1 MGSSPAQLT
10 KGLPALSQQDPD
22 GVLAEPI
29 EACVHSLIKRH
40 VVERPSAPALCSRDG
55 ELGYGQ
61 IDVLSSRLARQLALV
76 PASTVVLCF
85 EKSLIAPVV
94 ALAVFKAG
102 AVAVALDLDQPL
114 DRLRA
119 IVGRLSDP
127 VFLSSS
133 ANASLARQ
141 LAPGP
146 VVVLDPDTLSAP
158 VSEANAGLPPV
169 SPSDTLCLVFLSDD
183 LHGLT
188 GATVSH
194 RDMSSAIV
202 YQQRKLGYAA
212 DCRTLDAAPPGSYT
226 AWCNMLHTLA
236 SGGCLCIPSAADDV
250 WSSAAALRANTA
262 HVTPDL
268 ARGLLHKSGPA
279 GRLHLTLVGEP
290 LATPESDP
298 DSSTA
303 QTLCSLSDGV
313 RALLDDPPLSHSLG
327 RSVGRL
333 RPEGPLFR
341 PAPDSAEI
349 LNSAT
354 SLASTWSGCCG
365 WTCSAGD
372 VVTCADGGVVVVRV
386 RPVDGEPKS
395 QARGDS
401 EPSEDSIENMQFTSE
416 SEETLD
422 TPEAEQVDSSDMEQL
437 LLPLWAQ
444 VLQINPDKISSDD
457 DFFELGGD
465 VAKSM
470 RLHALA
476 RQHGFYFSVR
486 DFFRGPSI
494 RQLSARTSQTSAAP
508 AVSPFSLLDK
518 TSLNLDETRA
528 HVAQLCGAQTSQVVD
543 LLPCSP
549 LQEGLLA
556 LTQRLPG
563 SYVAQHVY
571 EVDEGVSASRLRR
584 AWDQVVAM
592 NPILRTR
599 VVSLPSQG
607 LVQVVLDQGAP
618 WLSATD
624 LDDYQRRRSGTEQQ
638 IGLGTPLS
646 RFAMLDNGAGG
657 ARPCFVWEIHHAL
670 YDGWSLPLL
679 MAEAEKAY
687 YGEMGQDL
695 QPMTGFI
702 KYIQDG
708 DEMAAKAFWRAQFTG
723 IQEVHFPRPR
733 PAAAGSRSAALL
745 SLTVPN
751 LGWGRSDFTPATMA
765 RAAWAVVMARGAGSD
780 EALYGV
786 TVTGRQAPVD
796 GIEHMAGP
804 AIATVPM
811 RVRLDWG
818 DSVYKLL
825 DAVQRQST
833 DMIPFEQ
840 TGLQRIRRM
849 SDEAALACSFG
860 SLMVVQPAAAGGDG
874 EGGDSPT
881 RPFLSKPGGDDDD
894 DDDDQAAREAAP
906 VTYPIEVECHLGT
919 DEARLRVEFNP
930 DAISRREMEAITE
943 SFEQVLRK
951 LADRS
956 LAQEKLASL
965 VASHSDRRVQDAL
978 GWNATVPEPVEQCV
992 HHIFSSRVH
1001 DRPLAPALDAWDGK
1015 LTYRELDS
1023 RSTTLALRLVARGVS
1038 PGMLVPVLFEK
1049 SAWMPVAVLAVMKA
1063 GGALVAMEVK
1073 EPEDRLRTIASQVTS
1088 PVLLSSVRNA
1098 ALARRLTADDM
1109 AVEVIGDDARSES
1122 ADAEPQHALDVL
1134 PVVSPSS
1141 LLYVVFTSGSTG
1153 TPKGVMISHSNFCS
1167 AIAYQQQFLDYNQN
1181 ARVLDFASCAFDVAW
1196 SNLFNTLTSGACLCI
1211 PSPEER
1217 ENDLAG
1223 CLSKYD
1229 ISFADLTPSVARALG
1244 PDVLSRLT
1252 TMILG
1257 GEAPLPS
1264 DALLSSGKTHIIN
1277 AYGPA
1282 ECTPTA
1288 TLSTLDATDVSIGR
1302 GLGVCT
1308 WIVDEAESLTPVGDV
1323 GELWIEGPLVG
1334 QGYLNDPERTA
1345 AAFVRD
1351 PSWLQRAVG
1360 RRGLVYRTGDLVRYR
1375 EDGALV
1381 FIGRKD
1387 TQVKIRGQRV
1397 ELSEVESC
1405 VRQLMDATDAQVVAE
1420 AIQPAGSGNPI
1431 LVAFVALPVDD
1442 HDEAVRKATEGLSDR
1457 LRQVVP
1463 SYMVPAAYIPVPEMP
1478 VTTAGKTDRRRLRAI
1493 GASMWAQY
1501 RIATEKKG
1509 PSTQPANEIESIL
1522 QKVWM
1527 SVLNLSAEEASV
1539 EASFASL
1546 GGDSIS
1552 AMQLVSRCRL
1562 HNVMFTVSDILQSN
1576 TIRRL
1581 ASLYKPVASV
1591 TGSELLTELEREE
1604 EEDPAAEFD
1613 LSPMQQSF
1621 FRDYPDG
1628 LNHFNQ
1634 SFLLDLGQDVTTQ
1647 QLMNAMKALVS
1658 RHAMLRARFLRD
1670 PGSGVWRQRIEDE
1683 GPDSF
1688 AFAEHT
1694 VENRDEV
1701 GRIGQK
1707 RQGDLD
1713 ICDGPVFACDL
1724 FHVPDGGGGG
1734 EGGGQVVLLSA
1745 HHLVIDLVSWRILW
1759 NDVEEYVKLGELQLQ
1774 KTLSFRSWCA
1784 AQAKVGSSLS
1794 PLSVLPYPIPEP
1806 ELDFW
1811 DLPLEENTFGDCDT
1825 LDVGLDPDV
1834 SKLLFGKSN
1843 ESLRT
1848 EALDL
1853 ILGAL
1858 SYSFHQTFPERSVPA
1873 IWIEGHGREQLED
1886 NLPTDVSGTIG
1897 WFTTMYP
1904 LAVPIGADQTVTHAV
1919 RLVKDTRR
1927 KVPRMGLPFYACQHY
1942 SESGRQAFRGHDV
1955 YEVVFN
1961 FTGRFQQ
1968 LEREE
1973 GLFKSSQTTD
1983 ESDVKITEISKSARR
1998 FLMLEIGAVVA
2009 DNALAV
2015 SFNYHKGM
2023 KHQDRLREWSQ
2034 TFVRV
2039 LESAVHLLARAPVGF
2054 TLSDLPLLQLSYR
2067 GLDSLVMEQLPRM
2080 GVKPQSIL
2088 DIYPCSPLQEGM
2100 LLSSVKGAASYITYT
2115 IWRCL
2120 STDGAVS
2127 AVKLEEAW
2135 RKVAGRHTILST
2147 IFALHPEGNGFLQLV
2162 LDKPPVRVTHLRCGS
2177 GSPAETLSRLPEST
2191 FADDEPEHALVICQ
2205 SDTGEVA
2212 CRLDMSHALTDA
2224 HSSSLLLTELATAYL
2239 GNGELTV
2246 APAFA
2251 DIVRYIN
2258 STSRSQIVSTWTSL
2272 LDNVKPCEFPLS
2284 PVVPDDSIQ
2293 ETFTELS
2300 CNASLHISINEFCK
2314 KTEVM
2319 PSALIQVAWAMV
2331 LSHMTGMR
2339 DVCFGYLVS
2348 GRDAPVDG
2356 VENLVGPLANL
2367 LISRVN
2373 LGASARQV
2381 LETTSEGLKQ
2391 HLSIQHVS
2399 LAEIQHHLGL
2409 SGRRMFNTSLSIR
2422 ANDKEKSDTAAT
2434 GLSFDIQAGG
2444 DAHEFDVKCNASI
2457 GGADIDLSVEFR
2469 EPYVSRRVALEARS
2483 TLESAIG
2490 YLLANT
2496 YPDLDIEGL
2505 AEAKGETDID
2515 LDAMTLHGGFFK
2527 HTTGVHDSDAT
2538 SFWEAQFAHTQGTH
2552 FPQPKPS
2559 IQHSVLDDSMD
2570 LDIGT
2575 LDWQTDE
2582 FAVETMV
2589 RSAWSVLTARV
2600 MCSDESIFGTR
2611 VSGNDVMPIRVVV
2624 DWDRSVDSLLN
2635 QVQGQSTAMK
2645 PYGRMGMER
2654 VRRVNG
2660 DAALASGF
2668 QTLLTVLDDDD
2679 DDDDEA
2685 QGVERRGDDADHVTH
2700 SLEMTIRRGKTMM
2713 TRVSARFDSR
2723 IINQVRVSRIVHQ
2736 FAHVLQQMLD
2746 TNMRQGKLR
2755 EVTVAS
2761 KRDLQDVWTWNADVP
2776 SPVTGCIHDD
2786 IVRNAETHPHAQAV
2800 HGWDGSLTYK
2810 ELEEVSRNLA
2820 VRLMK
2825 RGVGRGSIVPLCFEK
2840 SMWMPVAALAVMRAG
2855 GASVAVDTTQPQERI
2870 RTMTSTVFAA
2880 LEGPKVILSSVANE
2894 AMVSQLGADEVIV
2907 VCRHGLD
2914 EVEEAESEAPE
2925 LPVVSPSDV
2934 LYVVFTSGSTG
2945 KPKGVVI
2952 NHQNFYTAT
2961 HYQRTLLGVKRESRV
2976 LDFSS
2981 YAFDVAW
2988 LSMLKALTAGA
2999 CLCIAS
3005 AAERQDDLGG
3015 CLIKYGITVVDLTPA
3030 VARVIEPREALSS
3043 LDTLILGGEAVSAAD
3058 ADLVGDKTQVM
3069 VAYGP
3074 AECTPTCSIMNLS
3087 KTRSHGIGHGV
3098 GMCLWVVDLENADGL
3113 APVGVTGEL
3122 WLEGPLVGMGYLNE
3136 PQKTAASFVRDPAWL
3151 SRGSPDGKR
3160 PGRRGCVYRT
3170 GDLVQQLEDGSFLF
3184 IGRKDTQVKIRGQ
3197 RVELGEIEH
3206 HVQQTLE
3213 ESGRVGK
3220 VHVAAETI
3228 QPRGVAGKM
3237 LVAYV
3242 AAEGTTKAGADDDE
3256 VRQAAAAAT
3265 DKLAKTLPVYMV
3277 PTLYIPIKALPMSA
3291 TGKIDRRRLQEMGSS
3306 LTAKDVA
3313 AMSRAGEQ
3321 RRTPQTEAERT
3332 MQSLWAEVL
3341 HVEAESIGADDSFFR
3356 IGGDSIGAMRLV
3368 GLARFRGFEFSVR
3381 DVFQSPVLSD
3391 LAALEG
3397 A

>member
-1 MGSSPAQLT
+1 MGSSPTKLT
-10 KGLPALSQQDPD
+10 EGLPALSQQDLD

-61 IDVLSSRLARQLALV
+61 LDVLSSRLARRLALV

-85 EKSLIAPVV
+85 EKSLVAPVV
-94 ALAVFKAG
+94 ALAVFKSG
-102 AVAVALDLDQPL
+102 AVAVALDLDKPL
-114 DRLRA
+114 DQLRA
-119 IVGRLSDP
+119 IVGHLSDP

-146 VVVLDPDTLSAP
+146 VVVLDADTFSAP
-158 VSEANAGLPPV
+158 VSETTTTGLPPV

-183 LHGLT
+183 LHG
-188 GATVSH
+188 ATISH
-194 RDMSSAIV
+194 RDMSSAVV

-236 SGGCLCIPSAADDV
+236 SGGCLCIPSDADDV
-250 WSSAAALRANTA
+250 WSSAAVLRANTA
-262 HVTPDL
+262 HVTPEL
-268 ARGLLHKSGPA
+268 ARGLPHKSGPA

-290 LATPESDP
+290 SATPGSDQ
-298 DSSTA
+298 DSPTA
-303 QTLCSLSDGV
+303 QTNLCRLGDGV
-313 RALLDDPPLSHSLG
+313 RALLDDSPLSHSLG
-327 RSVGRL
+327 RAVSRL

-341 PAPDSAEI
+341 SAPDSAEF
-349 LNSAT
+349 LQSV
-354 SLASTWSGCCG
+354 WSGGCG
-365 WTCSAGD
+365 WTCSTGD
-372 VVTCADGGVVVVRV
+372 VVQCADGGVVVRV
-386 RPVDGEPKS
+386 TPLEGETKS

-422 TPEAEQVDSSDMEQL
+422 TPEAEQVDSSEMEQL
-437 LLPLWAQ
+437 LLPLWSQ
-444 VLQINPDKISSDD
+444 ILQIKPDKISSDD
-457 DFFELGGD
+457 DFFDLGGD

-476 RQHGFYFSVR
+476 RQHGFHFSVR
-486 DFFRGPSI
+486 DFFRGPSLG
-494 RQLSARTSQTSAAP
+494 QLSARTSQTLAASAVP
-508 AVSPFSLLDK
+508 PFSLLDT
-518 TSLNLDETRA
+518 TSLNVDETRA
-528 HVAQLCGAQTSQVVD
+528 QVAQLCGAQTSQVVD

-599 VVSLPSQG
+599 VVSLPSHG

-618 WLSATD
+618 WLSATTME
-624 LDDYQRRRSGTEQQ
+624 DYQRQQSGTEQQ
-638 IGLGTPLS
+638 MGLGTPLS
-646 RFAMLDNGAGG
+646 RFAMIDNGAGS
-657 ARPCFVWEIHHAL
+657 RPCFLWEIHHAL

-679 MAEAEKAY
+679 MTEAEKAY

-695 QPMTGFI
+695 EPMTGFI
-702 KYIQDG
+702 KYIQDR
-708 DEMAAKAFWRAQFTG
+708 DEMAAKTFWRDQFTG
-723 IQEVHFPRPR
+723 VQEVHFPRPR
-733 PAAAGSRSAALL
+733 PAAAGSRSAAVM
-745 SLTVPN
+745 SLAVPN

-825 DAVQRQST
+825 EAVQRQST

-849 SDEAALACSFG
+849 SEEAALACSFG
-860 SLMVVQPAAAGGDG
+860 SLMVVQPAAAGGDDEGNG
-874 EGGDSPT
+874 EGDSST
-881 RPFLSKPGGDDDD
+881 RPFLSKPGSSVGGDDDD
-894 DDDDQAAREAAP
+894 QTAREAAP

-956 LAQEKLASL
+956 HAQEKLGSL
-965 VASHSDRRVQDAL
+965 VASQSDRRVQDAL
-978 GWNATVPEPVEQCV
+978 AWNATVPAPVEQCV
-992 HHIFSSRVH
+992 HHIFASRVH
-1001 DRPLAPALDAWDGK
+1001 ERPLAPALHAWDGK
-1015 LTYRELDS
+1015 LSYQELDR

-1038 PGMLVPVLFEK
+1038 TGMLVPVLFEK

-1063 GGALVAMEVK
+1063 GGALVAMEMK

-1098 ALARRLTADDM
+1098 ALARRLIADDKE
-1109 AVEVIGDDARSES
+1109 VEVIGDARSES
-1122 ADAEPQHALDVL
+1122 VEPEPQHALDIL
-1134 PVVSPSS
+1134 PTVNPSS

-1308 WIVDEAESLTPVGDV
+1308 WIVDEAAESLTPVGDV

-1345 AAFVRD
+1345 AAFVQD
-1351 PSWLQRAVG
+1351 PSWLQRAIG

-1405 VRQLMDATDAQVVAE
+1405 VRQLMDAADAQIVAE
-1420 AIQPAGSGNPI
+1420 TIQPAGTGNPI
-1431 LVAFVALPVDD
+1431 LVAFVALPADD
-1442 HDEAVRKATEGLSDR
+1442 DLDEAVRKATEGLSDR

-1463 SYMVPAAYIPVPEMP
+1463 SYMVPAAYIPVREMP

-1493 GASMWAQY
+1493 GASMWTQY
-1501 RIATEKKG
+1501 RTAMEKKG

-1539 EASFASL
+1539 EAGFASL

-1581 ASLYKPVASV
+1581 ASLYKPAAST
-1591 TGSELLTELEREE
+1591 TGSELLTALEREE

-1634 SFLLDLGQDVTTQ
+1634 SFLLDLGQDVTTK
-1647 QLMNAMKALVS
+1647 QLKNALKALVS

-1670 PGSGVWRQRIEDE
+1670 PDSGVWRQRIEEE

-1694 VENRDEV
+1694 VKNRDEV

-1724 FHVPDGGGGG
+1724 FHVPD
-1734 EGGGQVVLLSA
+1734 EGGQVVLLSA

-1784 AQAKVGSSLS
+1784 VQSKVGSSLS

-1811 DLPLEENTFGDCDT
+1811 GLPLEENTFGDCDT
-1825 LDVGLDPDV
+1825 LDVSLDPDV

-1853 ILGAL
+1853 ILGSL

-1904 LAVPIGADQTVTHAV
+1904 LAVPITADQTVTHAV

-1955 YEVVFN
+1955 YEIVFN

-2034 TFVRV
+2034 TFVHV

-2067 GLDSLVMEQLPRM
+2067 GLDSLMMEQLPRM
-2080 GVKPQSIL
+2080 GVKPQSIQN
-2088 DIYPCSPLQEGM
+2088 IYPCSPLQEGM

-2115 IWRCL
+2115 VWRCL

-2135 RKVAGRHTILST
+2135 KKVVGRHTILST
-2147 IFALHPEGNGFLQLV
+2147 VFALHPEGNGFLQIV

-2177 GSPAETLSRLPEST
+2177 ESPTETLSRLPEST
-2191 FADDEPEHALVICQ
+2191 FADNEPEHALVICQ
-2205 SDTGEVA
+2205 SDVGEVA

-2284 PVVPDDSIQ
+2284 PVAPDSSVQ

-2300 CNASLHISINEFCK
+2300 CNASLHVSINEFCK
-2314 KTEVM
+2314 RTEVM

-2391 HLSIQHVS
+2391 HMSIQHVS

-2422 ANDKEKSDTAAT
+2422 ANDKEKSGTAAT

-2469 EPYVSRRVALEARS
+2469 EPYVSRRVALEARN

-2505 AEAKGETDID
+2505 AEAKADTDAD
-2515 LDAMTLHGGFFK
+2515 LDAMTLHDGFFK
-2527 HTTGVHDSDAT
+2527 HTMGVNDSDAM
-2538 SFWEAQFAHTQGTH
+2538 SFWETQFSHTQGTH

-2559 IQHSVLDDSMD
+2559 IQQTVLDGSVD

-2582 FAVETMV
+2582 FTIETMV
-2589 RSAWSVLTARV
+2589 RSAWSVLAARV
-2600 MCSDESIFGTR
+2600 MCSDESIFGAR
-2611 VSGNDVMPIRVVV
+2611 VSGNDAAVDPMPIRVVV
-2624 DWDRSVDSLLN
+2624 DWDTSVDSLLH
-2635 QVQGQSTAMK
+2635 QIQGQSTAMK
-2645 PYGRMGMER
+2645 PYGRMGLER

-2668 QTLLTVLDDDD
+2668 QTLLTV
-2679 DDDDEA
+2679 DEA
-2685 QGVERRGDDADHVTH
+2685 EEVQRIDDAEHITH
-2700 SLEMTIRRGKTMM
+2700 SLEMTVRRGKTA
-2713 TRVSARFDSR
+2713 TRVSAKFDSR
-2723 IINQVRVSRIVHQ
+2723 VINEARVSRIVHQ
-2736 FAHVLQQMLD
+2736 LAHILQQMLD
-2746 TNMRQGKLR
+2746 TTMRQSKLR

-2776 SPVTGCIHDD
+2776 EPVSGCIHDD
-2786 IVRNAETHPHAQAV
+2786 IVHNAETHPQAQAV

-2810 ELEEVSRNLA
+2810 ELEEVSRKLA
-2820 VRLMK
+2820 VKLMK

-2880 LEGPKVILSSVANE
+2880 LERPKVILSSAANE
-2894 AMVSQLGADEVIV
+2894 DMVSQLGADEAIV
-2907 VCRHGLD
+2907 VCRDGLD
-2914 EVEEAESEAPE
+2914 EVEAEREATE
-2925 LPVVSPSDV
+2925 LPLVSPSDV

-3015 CLIKYGITVVDLTPA
+3015 CLTKYGITVVDLTPA

-3058 ADLVGDKTQVM
+3058 ADLVGDKTQIM

-3087 KTRSHGIGHGV
+3087 KTRSHGIGHGI
-3098 GMCLWVVDLENADGL
+3098 GMCLWVVDLENADAL
-3113 APVGVTGEL
+3113 APVGATGEL
-3122 WLEGPLVGMGYLNE
+3122 WLEGPLVGLGYLNE
-3136 PQKTAASFVRDPAWL
+3136 PQKTATSFVSDPAWL
-3151 SRGSPDGKR
+3151 TKGSPDGKR
-3160 PGRRGCVYRT
+3160 QGRRGRVYRT

-3213 ESGRVGK
+3213 ESGTLGK

-3242 AAEGTTKAGADDDE
+3242 AAEGTATAEANDDDI
-3256 VRQAAAAAT
+3256 RQAAAAAT
-3265 DKLAKTLPVYMV
+3265 EKLAKTLPVYMV
-3277 PTLYIPIKALPMSA
+3277 PTLYIPIKSLPMSA

-3321 RRTPQTEAERT
+3321 RRTPQTDAERT

-3368 GLARFRGFEFSVR
+3368 GLARYRGFAFSVR

-3391 LAALEG
+3391 LASLERD
-3397 A
+3397 